1 MARAAAAFDAFE
13 PGALDASRAQ
23 RVWTP
28 GDDPLPSIYLSHG
41 APPLFD
47 DAQWMDEL
55 LAWSTSMPKPTG
67 VVIVSAHWE
76 TAPISITAP
85 TPTTGVVYDFG
96 GFDPRYYTMQYA
108 TPDATALGARVAGEL
123 SAIGSVVDRP
133 RGLDHGAWVPL
144 KVMYPAG
151 DVPVVQV
158 SLPTDRAD
166 VLVAMGE
173 RLRSLRE
180 EGVLVIGSG
189 FMTHGLPF
197 ITQAMVE
204 GKVPGWSRDF
214 DAWAWEAIQA
224 GDVDTLASFR
234 QLAPGMPYSHPSV
247 EHFTPLFVTL
257 GAATDLGSARTVIDG
272 AMWGLSRRSL
282 ELV

>member
-13 PGALDASRAQ
+13 PAARAASAEQ
-23 RVWTP
+23 AVWQP
-28 GDDPLPSIYLSHG
+28 GDAPLPSIYLSHG

-47 DAQWMDEL
+47 DGVWMDEL
-55 LAWSTSMPKPTG
+55 FAWSTSMPKPTG
-67 VVIVSAHWE
+67 IVIVSAHWE
-76 TAPISITAP
+76 TAPIAVT
-85 TPTTGVVYDFG
+85 TPDPRTGVVYDFG

-108 TPDATALGARVAGEL
+108 TPDSSSLGAEVAQRLSDIGE
-123 SAIGSVVDRP
+123 VVNRP

-144 KVMYPAG
+144 KVMYPLG
-151 DVPVVQV
+151 DVPVVQL

-166 VLVAMGE
+166 VLLQMGA
-173 RLRSLRE
+173 RLRELRE
-180 EGVLVIGSG
+180 QGVLVIGSG

-214 DAWAWEAIQA
+214 DAWAWEAIAA
-224 GDVDTLASFR
+224 GDVEALASFR
-234 QLAPGMPYSHPSV
+234 QSAPGLPYAHPTV

-257 GAATDLGSARTVIDG
+257 GAATDLGSARTVIEG
-272 AMWGLSRRSL
+272 QMMGLSRRSV

>member
-13 PGALDASRAQ
+13 PGALAASAEQPRWQA
-23 RVWTP
+23 
-28 GDDPLPSIYLSHG
+28 GDEALPSIYLSHG

-47 DAQWMDEL
+47 DAGWMDEL

-67 VVIVSAHWE
+67 VVILSAHWE
-76 TAPISITAP
+76 TAPIAIAAP
-85 TPTTGVVYDFG
+85 GPRTDLVYDFG
-96 GFDPRYYTMQYA
+96 GFDPRYYSMTYA
-108 TPDATALGARVAGEL
+108 TPDATALGARVSGEL
-123 SAIGSVVDRP
+123 SALGTVVERP

-144 KVMYPAG
+144 KVMYPAA

-166 VLVAMGE
+166 VLFAMGE
-173 RLRSLRE
+173 RLRALRA

-197 ITQAMVE
+197 ITHAMLE

-214 DAWAWEAIQA
+214 DAWAWTAIEA

-234 QLAPGMPYSHPSV
+234 QTAPGMPYSHPTV

-257 GAATDLGSARTVIDG
+257 GAAEDLTSARTVIAG
-272 AMWGLSRRSL
+272 SMMGLSRRSV
-282 ELV
+282 ELT

>member
-13 PGALDASRAQ
+13 PAALAGTAGQARWQ
-23 RVWTP
+23 P
-28 GDDPLPSIYLSHG
+28 GDPPLPAIYLSHG

-55 LAWSTSMPKPTG
+55 FAWSTSMPKPTG
-67 VVIVSAHWE
+67 IVIVSAHWE
-76 TAPISITAP
+76 TAPIALTAP
-85 TPTTGVVYDFG
+85 TPSTGLVYDFG
-96 GFDPRYYTMQYA
+96 GFDPRYYSMQYA
-108 TPDATALGARVAGEL
+108 VPDSTALGSRVAGEL
-123 SAIGSVVDRP
+123 SALGTVVDRR

-144 KVMYPAG
+144 KVMYPGA

-166 VLVAMGE
+166 VLLAMGE
-173 RLRSLRE
+173 RLRALRA
-180 EGVLVIGSG
+180 EGVLVVGSG

-197 ITQAMVE
+197 LTREMVD
-204 GKVPGWSRDF
+204 GRVPGWSHDF
-214 DAWAWEAIQA
+214 DAWAWQAIQD

-247 EHFTPLFVTL
+247 EHFTPLFITL
-257 GAATDLGSARTVIDG
+257 GAASDLGSARTTIEG
-272 AMWGLSRRSL
+272 SMWGLSRRSI